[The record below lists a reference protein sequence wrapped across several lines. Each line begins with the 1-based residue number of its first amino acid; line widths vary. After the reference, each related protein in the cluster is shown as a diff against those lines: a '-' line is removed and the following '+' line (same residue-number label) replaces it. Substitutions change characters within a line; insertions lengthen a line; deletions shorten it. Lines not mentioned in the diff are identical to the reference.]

1 LRLKCRAVLFDL
13 DGVLIDTTPIIAEA
27 WTTWAEDKGLEVGKV
42 LEVAHG
48 RRSAEV
54 IAAVAPDLAAEI
66 EAQDLEER
74 EAQRAHKIVAI
85 GGAVDLLSS
94 LPPESWAVVT
104 SAGRPLAL
112 HRMSLA
118 ELPPPKTLVSADE
131 VTEGKPHP
139 EGYLAA
145 ADKLGVAPED
155 SVVIEDAPAG
165 IAAARAAGMKIVAV
179 TTTFDAHELSD
190 ADAVVETLREV
201 RVGGVERDDDGGT
214 RIELVI
220 GR

>member
-1 LRLKCRAVLFDL
+1 LRLVCRAVLFDL
-13 DGVLIDTTPIIAEA
+13 DGVLIDTTPIITEA
-27 WTTWAEDKGLEVGKV
+27 WTTWADDKGLDARKV

-48 RRSAEV
+48 RRSVEV
-54 IAAVAPDLAAEI
+54 IATVAPELVAET
-66 EAQDLEER
+66 EARDLEELEEKR
-74 EAQRAHKIVAI
+74 AQKIVSI
-85 GGAVDLLSS
+85 EGAADLLSG

-118 ELPPPKTLVSADE
+118 ALPEPKTLVSADE

-145 ADKLGVAPED
+145 ADQLGVAPED
-155 SVVIEDAPAG
+155 CVVIEDAPAG
-165 IAAARAAGMKIVAV
+165 IDAAHAAGMKVIAV
-179 TTTFDAHELSD
+179 LTTFEADDLSD
-190 ADAVVETLREV
+190 ADAVVETLSHV
-201 RVGGVERDDDGGT
+201 KVGSVERDDGGT

-220 GR
+220 AR